1 MLEKIPVSVNVNLEI
16 PEAILTAI
24 YFFFVFEVYSVF
36 KVWLWNIYELN
47 ISYTESDRSQGR

>member
-24 YFFFVFEVYSVF
+24 YFFLYLKYTVCLKSGCE
-36 KVWLWNIYELN
+36 IYMN
-47 ISYTESDRSQGR
+47 